1 MYMSSVLGI
10 DIGQNT
16 VKIACL
22 SNDTSKIVLE
32 AIGESKTSQADNKEI
47 DRDKVLA
54 ETGKVIKNLLND
66 LKIKNKQAVVSL
78 PENEVI
84 SRLVRLPPL
93 KESEIMDALRFEAE
107 TFVPFPLDQVSI
119 DYEIIEKDD
128 AGRLIIFVIAAKND
142 LINSY
147 LKLFKSIG
155 IDLLALESPAIA
167 LRRVL
172 KLGMPMVERM
182 VVVDIGEKYS
192 DVFSINKNNVYFS
205 RSLSVGGESL
215 TRAISLNLSLDMAS
229 AEEYKKA
236 YGMKEAELEGKIRAA
251 IMPVFNDISE
261 EIRKTL
267 ALFNEDIGKPADLL
281 VLTGGGANL
290 PGMAEELTKLLGIEV
305 QVLQPFVNIDTTK
318 AQVNYNLNNE
328 GCKFSLSIGLA
339 LRGLV

>member
-1 MYMSSVLGI
+1 MSSVLGI

-16 VKIACL
+16 VKVVCL
-22 SNDTSKIVLE
+22 SNNNSEIILE
-32 AIGESKTSQADNKEI
+32 ALGESRAPKIEGGKEM
-47 DRDKVLA
+47 DREKFLDEA
-54 ETGKVIKNLLND
+54 GKIIRDLLND

-78 PENEVI
+78 PEDEVI

-93 KESEIMDALRFEAE
+93 KDNEIMDALRFEAE
-107 TFVPFPLDQVSI
+107 TFVPFPLDEVSI

-128 AGRLIIFVIAAKND
+128 AGRLNIFVIAARND
-142 LINSY
+142 LINNY
-147 LKLFKSIG
+147 LRLFKSIG
-155 IDLLALESPAIA
+155 LELLALESPAIA

-172 KLGMPMVERM
+172 KLGMPMVERL
-182 VVVDIGEKYS
+182 VVVDMGERYS
-192 DVFSINKNNVYFS
+192 DLFSINKENVYFA

-215 TRAISLNLSLDMAS
+215 TRAISLNLNLDMTS

-236 YGMKEAELEGKIRAA
+236 YGMKETELEGKIKNA

-267 ALFNEDIGKPADLL
+267 ALFVEDIGKPAELL

-305 QVLQPFVNIDTTK
+305 QILQPFVNVDTK
-318 AQVNYNLNNE
+318 SSQFGYNLNTE
-328 GCKFSLSIGLA
+328 GCKFSLAAGLA
-339 LRGLV
+339 LRGFI

>member
-1 MYMSSVLGI
+1 MSSILGI

-16 VKIACL
+16 VKITCL
-22 SNDTSKIVLE
+22 SNDNSKIVLE
-32 AIGESKTSQADNKEI
+32 AIGEIRTPKNENK
-47 DRDKVLA
+47 DVNKDKFLSEA
-54 ETGKVIKNLLND
+54 GKVIKSLLSD

-78 PENEVI
+78 PEDEVI

-93 KESEIMDALRFEAE
+93 KDSEIMDALRFEAE
-107 TFVPFPLDQVSI
+107 TFVPYPLDEVLI

-128 AGRLIIFVIAAKND
+128 AGRLTIFVIAAKND
-142 LINSY
+142 LINGY

-155 IDLLALESPAIA
+155 LELLALESPAIA

-172 KLGMPMVERM
+172 KLGMPMVERV
-182 VVVDIGEKYS
+182 VVVDMGEKYS
-192 DVFSINKNNVYFS
+192 DVFSINKNNVYFA

-236 YGMKEAELEGKIRAA
+236 YGMKEMELEGKIKNA
-251 IMPVFNDISE
+251 IMPIFNDISE

-267 ALFNEDIGKPADLL
+267 ALFTEDIGKPAELL

-318 AQVNYNLNNE
+318 TQFSFNLNTE
-328 GCKFSLSIGLA
+328 GCKFSLVVGLA
-339 LRGLV
+339 LRGLI

>member
-1 MYMSSVLGI
+1 MSSVLGI

-22 SNDTSKIVLE
+22 SNDNSKVILE
-32 AIGESKTSQADNKEI
+32 AVGESRTPKFEDKEI
-47 DRDKVLA
+47 DKDKFLNEA
-54 ETGKVIKNLLND
+54 GKVIKNLLSD

-78 PENEVI
+78 PEDEVI

-93 KESEIMDALRFEAE
+93 KDSEIMDALRFEAE
-107 TFVPFPLDQVSI
+107 TFVPFPLEEVLI

-128 AGRLIIFVIAAKND
+128 SGRLTIFVIAAKND

-155 IDLLALESPAIA
+155 LELLALESPAIS

-172 KLGMPMVERM
+172 KLGMPMVERV
-182 VVVDIGEKYS
+182 VVVDMGEKYS
-192 DVFSINKNNVYFS
+192 DVFSINKNNVYFA

-236 YGMKEAELEGKIRAA
+236 YGMKGDELEGKIKNA

-267 ALFNEDIGKPADLL
+267 ALFNEDIGKPAELL
-281 VLTGGGANL
+281 VLSGGGANL
-290 PGMAEELTKLLGIEV
+290 PGMAEELTKILGIEV

-318 AQVNYNLNNE
+318 TQFGYNLNTE
-328 GCKFSLSIGLA
+328 GCKFSLAVGLA
-339 LRGLV
+339 LRGLI

>member
-1 MYMSSVLGI
+1 MSSVLGI
-10 DIGQNT
+10 DVGKNT

-22 SNDTSKIVLE
+22 SGENSKIVLE
-32 AIGESKTSQADNKEI
+32 AIGESKTPQTDTKDI
-47 DRDKVLA
+47 DRDKFLTEA
-54 ETGKVIKNLLND
+54 GKIIKDLLND
-66 LKIKNKQAVVSL
+66 LKIKEKQVVVSL
-78 PENEVI
+78 PESEVI

-93 KESEIMDALRFEAE
+93 KDSEIMDALRFEAE
-107 TFVPFPLDQVSI
+107 TFVPFPLEQVSI
-119 DYEIIEKDD
+119 DYEIIEKDE

-155 IDLLALESPAIA
+155 LELLALESPAIA

-172 KLGMPMVERM
+172 KLGMPMVERV
-182 VVVDIGEKYS
+182 VVVDIGEQYS
-192 DVFSINKNNVYFS
+192 DVFSINKNNVYFA

-215 TRAISLNLSLDMAS
+215 TRAISLNLNLDMAS

-236 YGMKEAELEGKIRAA
+236 YGMKETELEGKIRAA

-267 ALFNEDIGKPADLL
+267 ALFNEDIGKPAELL

-305 QVLQPFVNIDTTK
+305 QVLQPFINIDTTK
-318 AQVNYNLNNE
+318 TQFAQNLNAE
-328 GCKFSLSIGLA
+328 GCRFSLAVGLA
-339 LRGLV
+339 LRGLI

>member
-1 MYMSSVLGI
+1 MSSIIGI
-10 DIGQNT
+10 DIGQST
-16 VKIACL
+16 VKIASL
-22 SNDTSKIVLE
+22 SNDNSKIVLN
-32 AIGESKTSQADNKEI
+32 AIGESKIPKTENKEI
-47 DRDKVLA
+47 DRDKFLIEV
-54 ETGKVIKNLLND
+54 GKEIKNLLND
-66 LKIKNKQAVVSL
+66 LKIKDKQTVVSL

-93 KESEIMDALRFEAE
+93 KDNEIMDALRFEAE

-128 AGRLIIFVIAAKND
+128 AGRLNIFVIAAKND

-155 IDLLALESPAIA
+155 LELLALESPSIA

-172 KLGMPMVERM
+172 VLGMPMVER
-182 VVVDIGEKYS
+182 VVAIDIGEKYS
-192 DVFSINKNNVYFS
+192 DIFSINKSNVYFT
-205 RSLSVGGESL
+205 RPLSVGGESL

-236 YGMKEAELEGKIRAA
+236 YGMKESELEGKIRAA

-267 ALFNEDIGKPADLL
+267 ALFSEDIGKQAELL

-290 PGMAEELTKLLGIEV
+290 PGMAEELTKILGIEV
-305 QVLQPFVNIDTTK
+305 QVLQPFINIDTTK
-318 AQVNYNLNNE
+318 AQSVYNLNTE
-328 GCKFSLSIGLA
+328 GCRFSLSVGLA
-339 LRGLV
+339 LRGLI

>member
-1 MYMSSVLGI
+1 MSSVLGI

-22 SNDTSKIVLE
+22 SNDNSKVVLE
-32 AIGESKTSQADNKEI
+32 AVGESRTPKIENKEV
-47 DRDKVLA
+47 DKEKFLNEA
-54 ETGKVIKNLLND
+54 GKVIKNLLND

-78 PENEVI
+78 PEDEVI

-93 KESEIMDALRFEAE
+93 KDSEIMDALRCEAE
-107 TFVPFPLDQVSI
+107 TFVPFPLEEVLI
-119 DYEIIEKDD
+119 DYEIIDKDD
-128 AGRLIIFVIAAKND
+128 SGRLTIFVIAAKND

-155 IDLLALESPAIA
+155 LELLALESPAIS

-172 KLGMPMVERM
+172 KLGMPMVERV
-182 VVVDIGEKYS
+182 VVVDMGERYS
-192 DVFSINKNNVYFS
+192 DVFSINKNNVYFA

-236 YGMKEAELEGKIRAA
+236 YGMKGDELEGKIKNA

-267 ALFNEDIGKPADLL
+267 ALFNEDIGKPAELL
-281 VLTGGGANL
+281 VMSGGGANL
-290 PGMAEELTKLLGIEV
+290 PGMAEELTKILGIEV

-318 AQVNYNLNNE
+318 AQFGYNLNTE
-328 GCKFSLSIGLA
+328 GCKFSLAVGLA

>member
-1 MYMSSVLGI
+1 MSSVLGI

-16 VKIACL
+16 IKIACL
-22 SNDTSKIVLE
+22 SVENSKITLE
-32 AIGESKTSQADNKEI
+32 AVGEDKTIKVDNKET
-47 DRDKVLA
+47 DKDKFLNEA
-54 ETGKVIKNLLND
+54 GKVIKGLLGD

-78 PENEVI
+78 PEDEVI

-93 KESEIMDALRFEAE
+93 KDNEIMDALRFEAE
-107 TFVPFPLDQVSI
+107 TFIPFPLEEVLI
-119 DYEIIEKDD
+119 DYEIIEKDE
-128 AGRLIIFVIAAKND
+128 AGRLTIFVIAARND

-155 IDLLALESPAIA
+155 LDLLALESPAIA

-172 KLGMPMVERM
+172 KVGIPMVERV
-182 VVVDIGEKYS
+182 VVVDMGEKYS
-192 DVFSINKNNVYFS
+192 DIFSINKNNVYFA

-236 YGMKEAELEGKIRAA
+236 YGMKEDQLEGKIRNA

-267 ALFNEDIGKPADLL
+267 ALFAEDIGKPAELL

-290 PGMAEELTKLLGIEV
+290 PGMAEDLTKILGIEV
-305 QVLQPFVNIDTTK
+305 QVLQPFLNIDTTK
-318 AQVNYNLNNE
+318 IKSGYNLNAE
-328 GCKFSLSIGLA
+328 GCKFSLAVGLA

>member
-1 MYMSSVLGI
+1 MSSIVGI
-10 DIGQNT
+10 DISQNT

-22 SNDTSKIVLE
+22 SNENSKIVLE
-32 AIGESKTSQADNKEI
+32 SIGENKIKQIEDREI
-47 DRDKVLA
+47 SRDKLLVEA
-54 ETGKVIKNLLND
+54 GKSIKNLMSD
-66 LKIKNKQAVVSL
+66 LKIKGKQVVVSL
-78 PENEVI
+78 PEDEVI

-93 KESEIMDALRFEAE
+93 KDNEIMDALRFEAE

-128 AGRLIIFVIAAKND
+128 SGRLSIFVIAAKND
-142 LINSY
+142 LINNY

-155 IDLLALESPAIA
+155 LQMLSLESPSLA

-172 KLGMPMVERM
+172 KLGMPMVER
-182 VVVDIGEKYS
+182 VVAVDIGEKSS
-192 DVFSINKNNVYFS
+192 DVFSVNKNNVYFV

-236 YGMKEAELEGKIRAA
+236 YGMKESELEGKIRAA

-267 ALFNEDIGKPADLL
+267 ALFNEDIGKPAELL

-290 PGMAEELTKLLGIEV
+290 PGMAEELTKMLGIEV
-305 QVLQPFVNIDTTK
+305 QVLQPFINIDTTK
-318 AQVNYNLNNE
+318 TQTITVDS
-328 GCKFSLSIGLA
+328 GRFSLSVGLA
-339 LRGLV
+339 LRGLI

>member
-1 MYMSSVLGI
+1 MNSVLGI

-16 VKIACL
+16 VKIVCL
-22 SNDTSKIVLE
+22 SGENSKITLE
-32 AIGESKTSQADNKEI
+32 SIGKSITTKVENKET
-47 DRDKVLA
+47 DKDKFLNEA
-54 ETGKVIKNLLND
+54 GKVIKVLLDD

-78 PENEVI
+78 SEDEVI

-93 KESEIMDALRFEAE
+93 KDNEIMDALRFEAE
-107 TFVPFPLDQVSI
+107 TFIPFPLEEALI
-119 DYEIIEKDD
+119 DYEIIEKDE
-128 AGRLIIFVIAAKND
+128 AGRLTIFVIAARND

-155 IDLLALESPAIA
+155 LDLLALESPAIA

-172 KLGMPMVERM
+172 KLGMPMVERVVM
-182 VVVDIGEKYS
+182 VDMGEKYS
-192 DVFSINKNNVYFS
+192 DIFSINKNNVYFA

-236 YGMKEAELEGKIRAA
+236 YGMKEDELEGKIRNA

-267 ALFNEDIGKPADLL
+267 ALFNEDVGKPAELL
-281 VLTGGGANL
+281 VLSGGGANF

-305 QVLQPFVNIDTTK
+305 QVLQPFLNIDTTK
-318 AQVNYNLNNE
+318 IQSDYNLNTE
-328 GCKFSLSIGLA
+328 GCKFSLAVGLA
-339 LRGLV
+339 LRGLI

>member
-1 MYMSSVLGI
+1 MSSILGI
-10 DIGQNT
+10 DIGQST

-22 SNDTSKIVLE
+22 SSDNSKVVLE
-32 AIGESKTSQADNKEI
+32 AIGESRTPQSENKET
-47 DRDKVLA
+47 DRDKVLI
-54 ETGKVIKNLLND
+54 ETGKVIKTLLSD
-66 LKIKNKQAVVSL
+66 LKIKDKQAVVSL

-93 KESEIMDALRFEAE
+93 KDSEIMDALRFEAE
-107 TFVPFPLDQVSI
+107 TFVPFPLEQVSI

-128 AGRLIIFVIAAKND
+128 AGRLVIFVIAAKND

-155 IDLLALESPAIA
+155 IELLALESPAIA

-172 KLGMPMVERM
+172 KLGMPMVERV
-182 VVVDIGEKYS
+182 VVVDMGEKFS
-192 DVFSINKNNVYFS
+192 DIFSVNKNNVYFS

-267 ALFNEDIGKPADLL
+267 ALFNQDIGKPAELL
-281 VLTGGGANL
+281 VISGGGSNL

-305 QVLQPFVNIDTTK
+305 QILQPFVNIDTTK
-318 AQVNYNLNNE
+318 AQVDYNLNNE
-328 GCKFSLSIGLA
+328 GCKFSLAVGLA
-339 LRGLV
+339 LRSLV

>member
-1 MYMSSVLGI
+1 MSSIVGI
-10 DIGQNT
+10 DIGQST
-16 VKIACL
+16 VKIACI
-22 SNDTSKIVLE
+22 SDDNSKIVLN
-32 AIGESKTSQADNKEI
+32 AIGESKIPKTENKEI
-47 DRDKVLA
+47 NRDKFLIEV
-54 ETGKVIKNLLND
+54 GKEIKGLLGD
-66 LKIKNKQAVVSL
+66 LKIKSKQTVVSL
-78 PENEVI
+78 PENEVM

-93 KESEIMDALRFEAE
+93 KDSEIMDALRFEAE

-119 DYEIIEKDD
+119 DYEVIEKDD
-128 AGRLIIFVIAAKND
+128 AGRLNIFVIAAKND

-155 IDLLALESPAIA
+155 LELLALESPSNA

-172 KLGMPMVERM
+172 KLGTPMVERV

-192 DVFSINKNNVYFS
+192 DISSINKSNVYFS
-205 RSLSVGGESL
+205 RPLSVGGESL

-236 YGMKEAELEGKIRAA
+236 YGMKESELEGKIRAA

-267 ALFNEDIGKPADLL
+267 ALFNEDIGKPAELL
-281 VLTGGGANL
+281 ILTGGGANL
-290 PGMAEELTKLLGIEV
+290 PGMAEELTKILGIEV

-318 AQVNYNLNNE
+318 VQSVYNLNTE
-328 GCKFSLSIGLA
+328 GCRFSLSVGLA
-339 LRGLV
+339 LRSLI

>member
-1 MYMSSVLGI
+1 MSSVLGI
-10 DIGQNT
+10 DVGQNT
-16 VKIACL
+16 IKIACL
-22 SNDTSKIVLE
+22 YDENSKVILE
-32 AIGESKTSQADNKEI
+32 TIGEVKTPKVDSKEINKEKLL
-47 DRDKVLA
+47 D
-54 ETGKVIKNLLND
+54 ESGKAIKNLLND

-78 PENEVI
+78 PEDEVI

-93 KESEIMDALRFEAE
+93 KDNEIMDALRFEAE
-107 TFVPFPLDQVSI
+107 TFVPFPLDQVLI

-128 AGRLIIFVIAAKND
+128 AGRLTIFVIAARND

-155 IDLLALESPAIA
+155 LDLLALESPAIA

-172 KLGMPMVERM
+172 KLGMPMVERV

-192 DVFSINKNNVYFS
+192 DIFSINKNNVYFS

-215 TRAISLNLSLDMAS
+215 TRAISLNLNLDMAS

-236 YGMKEAELEGKIRAA
+236 YGMKEDQLEGKIRNA
-251 IMPVFNDISE
+251 IMPVFNDVSE

-267 ALFNEDIGKPADLL
+267 TLFNEDIGKPVELL
-281 VLTGGGANL
+281 VLTGGGANM
-290 PGMAEELTKLLGIEV
+290 PGMAEELTKILGIEV
-305 QVLQPFVNIDTTK
+305 QVLQPFVNIDITK
-318 AQVNYNLNNE
+318 NQSNFNLNTE
-328 GCKFSLSIGLA
+328 GCKFSLAVGLA